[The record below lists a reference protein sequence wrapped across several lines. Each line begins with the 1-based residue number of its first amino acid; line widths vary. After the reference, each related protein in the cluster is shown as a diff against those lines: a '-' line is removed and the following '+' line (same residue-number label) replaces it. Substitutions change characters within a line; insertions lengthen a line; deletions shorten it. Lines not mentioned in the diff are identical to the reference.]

1 MVEWLA
7 GNRIIGTT
15 AERPNFGLPS
25 GSVGGWVEVGR
36 TTLGSAGSTITVS
49 SLADKRYY
57 MVLVNSIATGATPQG
72 ALRLGNTT
80 AATSSY
86 SGRYSRN
93 GAADATNLNAASMT
107 FEGYSGGT
115 TPNVLGTAYISNLS
129 SKEKLLITNTV
140 RAGATGAATAP
151 DRQENATKWA
161 YTSNPLDLVQLY
173 NTNTSTF
180 ASGSEIVVLG
190 WDPADSHTTNFWEEL
205 SSTSLS
211 GSAGFLNSSQFT
223 AKKYIWFQAY
233 LKNSGSIQLEMKFG
247 HGGTITTGTDYASRL
262 SINGGTDNTLR
273 VSKNSIQTEHP
284 TSSPIFVNGFI
295 VNNASNEK
303 LCIMHEV
310 IQNTATAGYAPERVE
325 FVGKWAD
332 TTNQIDII
340 QMTDSG
346 SGSFAD
352 GSTLKVWGSD

>member
-1 MVEWLA
+1 MILMDY
-7 GNRIIGTT
+7 TQT
-15 AERPNFGLPS
+15 SDFSGLH
-25 GSVGGWVEVGR
+25 
-36 TTLGSAGSTITVS
+36 
-49 SLADKRYY
+49 
-57 MVLVNSIATGATPQG
+57 
-72 ALRLGNTT
+72 RLGN
-80 AATSSY
+80 SSIDTGNNY
-86 SGRYSRN
+86 HNRQSSN
-93 GAADATNLNAASMT
+93 
-107 FEGYSGGT
+107 GGT
-115 TPNVLGTAYISNLS
+115 DSASQATYVRLDNGWQSGDRKFAVEYIADKTN
-129 SKEKLLITNTV
+129 KEKLIMNHMV
-140 RAGATGAATAP
+140 RSVTTGASQAPQRSEVVSKWVPSTAS
-151 DRQENATKWA
+151 DIISKFQMMNGGTYA
-161 YTSNPLDLVQLY
+161 D
-173 NTNTSTF
+173 
-180 ASGSEIVVLG
+180 GSEVVVLG
-190 WDPADSHTTNFWEEL
+190 WDPTDTHTTNFWEEL

-352 GSTLKVWGSD
+352 GSTLKVWGSN